1 MSADAPEKPARSDLT
16 TRFTAAVVLI
26 AIAGGALYL
35 GGWPFRL
42 LVAAAAGI
50 MLYEWGQLHRVGR
63 IWWGAGVALIVPA
76 LLFLSWRLFAPDQT
90 CFIEGTGEAIAPECL
105 QPAWIGFG
113 VLLALGLLLGLV
125 SRRLAMA
132 TGFAYIAI
140 PAFALIPIEWVDP
153 LIVLWAMLVTWATDI
168 CAYFA
173 GRAIGGPKLAPR
185 ISPNKTWAGLGG
197 GMAGA
202 LIAAAGAAWGFGLD
216 PIFLFLGAPMALL
229 AQLGDLY
236 ESWVKRRA
244 GAKDSS
250 NLIPGHGGVLDRL
263 DGLLPVSLATLLVL
277 IASLQ
282 FS

>member
-1 MSADAPEKPARSDLT
+1 MSETAPPAGSSDLT
-16 TRFTAAVVLI
+16 TRFTAAVVLV
-26 AIAGGALYL
+26 AIACAAIYW

-42 LVAAAAGI
+42 LAAAAAGI
-50 MLYEWGQLHRVGR
+50 MIHEWGNLHRVGR
-63 IWWGAGVALIVPA
+63 IWWGAGVALVMLA
-76 LLFLSWRLFAPDQT
+76 LLLLSWRLFPPDQA
-90 CFIEGTGEAIAPECL
+90 CFVEGQGEAIAAECF
-105 QPAWIGFG
+105 QPVWIGFAAL
-113 VLLALGLLLGLV
+113 VVLGLLVGLV

-132 TGFAYIAI
+132 TGFIYIAI
-140 PAFALIPIEWVDP
+140 PAFALITIEWADP
-153 LIVLWAMLVTWATDI
+153 FVVFWLMLVTWATDI

-173 GRAIGGPKLAPR
+173 GRAIGGPKLAPLV
-185 ISPNKTWAGLGG
+185 SPNKTWAGLGG
-197 GMAGA
+197 GVAGA
-202 LIAAAGAAWGFGLD
+202 LIVGAAAAYGFGLESL
-216 PIFLFLGAPMALL
+216 FLVLGAPMAVV

-263 DGLLPVSLATLLVL
+263 DGLLPVAFVTLIVL

>member
-1 MSADAPEKPARSDLT
+1 MSDDAPDRPASSDLT
-16 TRFTAAVVLI
+16 TRFTAAVVLV

-50 MLYEWGQLHRVGR
+50 MVYEWGRLHRVGP
-63 IWWGAGVALIVPA
+63 IWWGAGAALMVAA
-76 LLFLSWRLFAPDQT
+76 LLLLSWRLFAPDQT
-90 CFIEGTGEAIAPECL
+90 CFVEGVGEDLRPECL

-173 GRAIGGPKLAPR
+173 GRTIGGPKLAPR

-202 LIAAAGAAWGFGLD
+202 AAIAALAAWGFGLE
-216 PIFLFLGAPMALL
+216 PVFLFIGAPMALL

-263 DGLLPVSLATLLVL
+263 DGLLPVSFATLLVV
-277 IASLQ
+277 IASAQ